1 MHSGKTKHTGD
12 FTHVGVTHIWYGRGG
27 KQKAFC
33 PCLEWNP
40 GFLAS
45 SLSLDRLACSASQ
58 I

>member
-1 MHSGKTKHTGD
+1 MHSGKTKQNGD
-12 FTHVGVTHIWYGRGG
+12 IAQVGVTHIWNGRGG

-45 SLSLDRLACSASQ
+45 SLSLDGLICSLS
-58 I
+58 